1 LLLYKD
7 NFCGLFSPFFV
18 SGDAMEL
25 HEILEPTLA
34 SLGYELVDVERSSRG
49 RLLRIFID
57 KPGGISVDDCS
68 AVSHHLSRL
77 FTVENIVYDRLEISS
92 PGLDRLLTK
101 KSDFIRFTG
110 EIIRLK
116 LRLSLKGQ
124 RNFVGILREVNDEI
138 LKLEVDGEMFDL
150 ELNNLEKVRL
160 VPKL

>member
-1 LLLYKD
+1 
-7 NFCGLFSPFFV
+7 
-18 SGDAMEL
+18 MEL
-25 HEILEPTLA
+25 HEILEPTLT

-124 RNFVGILREVNDEI
+124 RNFVGILREVNDEV